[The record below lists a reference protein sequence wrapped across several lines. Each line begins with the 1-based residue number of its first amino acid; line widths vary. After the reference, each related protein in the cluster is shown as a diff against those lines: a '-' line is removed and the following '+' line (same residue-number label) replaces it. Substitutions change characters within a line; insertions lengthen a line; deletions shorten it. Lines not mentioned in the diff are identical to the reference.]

1 MDLGLSGENK
11 KDKNTGHHHSQF
23 LFHYVDVLLRQI
35 YQWITYMKCLLRTCN
50 VLDAVLG
57 SHSQIFLR
65 SMALSQASRKRYLTG
80 GYQGWGGGG
89 DVVQRVQMPSYKMNK
104 V

>member
-1 MDLGLSGENK
+1 M
-11 KDKNTGHHHSQF
+11 
-23 LFHYVDVLLRQI
+23 
-35 YQWITYMKCLLRTCN
+35 
-50 VLDAVLG
+50 LDAVLG